1 MIKRQQY
8 GRYALTKALRQVKD
22 TERLAGRSVYSGL
35 PVDELN
41 YGFVFNDFIF
51 AKNKTLFRP
60 LGIIDWAWFTTAKLR
75 DAILGERIG
84 DYYTEMLND
93 PRSPSNKWRDKE
105 KEKEMKDY
113 YANRYSLAAY
123 SSEGV

>member
-8 GRYALTKALRQVKD
+8 GRYALTKALRQVKEAEIL
-22 TERLAGRSVYSGL
+22 TGRSVYSGL

-60 LGIIDWAWFTTAKLR
+60 LGVIDWAWFTSAKLR
-75 DAILGERIG
+75 DAMLGDSMRA
-84 DYYTEMLND
+84 YYTEMLND
-93 PRSPSNKWRDKE
+93 SRSPNNKWQDKK
-105 KEKEMKDY
+105 KEKEMKAY
-113 YANRYSLAAY
+113 YAARF

>member
-51 AKNKTLFRP
+51 VHH
-60 LGIIDWAWFTTAKLR
+60 
-75 DAILGERIG
+75 GEV
-84 DYYTEMLND
+84 
-93 PRSPSNKWRDKE
+93 
-105 KEKEMKDY
+105 
-113 YANRYSLAAY
+113 
-123 SSEGV
+123 EGCHTGREDGRLLY

>member
-1 MIKRQQY
+1 MKKQQY
-8 GRYALTKALRQVKD
+8 GRYALMKALSQVRE
-22 TERLAGRSVYSGL
+22 TERLTGSSIYSGL
-35 PVDELN
+35 FVDELN

-75 DAILGERIG
+75 DAVLGERMS

>member
-8 GRYALTKALRQVKD
+8 GRYALTKTLRQVKEAEIL
-22 TERLAGRSVYSGL
+22 TGRSVYSGL

-60 LGIIDWAWFTTAKLR
+60 LGVIDWAWFTSPKLR
-75 DAILGERIG
+75 DAMLGDSMRA
-84 DYYTEMLND
+84 YYTEMLND
-93 PRSPSNKWRDKE
+93 SRSPNNKWQDKK
-105 KEKEMKDY
+105 KEKEMKAY
-113 YANRYSLAAY
+113 YADRF

>member
-1 MIKRQQY
+1 VKKQQY
-8 GRYALTKALRQVKD
+8 GRYALMKALSQVRE
-22 TERLAGRSVYSGL
+22 TERLTGSSIYSGL

-75 DAILGERIG
+75 GAVLGERMS

>member
-1 MIKRQQY
+1 MKKQQY
-8 GRYALTKALRQVKD
+8 GRYALMKALSQVRE
-22 TERLAGRSVYSGL
+22 TERLTGSSIYSGL

-75 DAILGERIG
+75 DAMLGERMS
-84 DYYTEMLND
+84 DYYTEMLNHSK
-93 PRSPSNKWRDKE
+93 SPSNKWRDKE